1 MILLQERLKDP
12 NDPKRKIVIN
22 KEIDKEDSTLIN
34 YKIQVSSNSKIKIA
48 KDDFKIKEPYTV
60 EIDKVIGEF
69 IPEIVNSFYSPDS
82 ERILIFSTLDNHIFS
97 LKISSNEKN
106 N

>member
-34 YKIQVSSNSKIKIA
+34 YKI
-48 KDDFKIKEPYTV
+48 
-60 EIDKVIGEF
+60 
-69 IPEIVNSFYSPDS
+69 
-82 ERILIFSTLDNHIFS
+82 
-97 LKISSNEKN
+97 
-106 N
+106 